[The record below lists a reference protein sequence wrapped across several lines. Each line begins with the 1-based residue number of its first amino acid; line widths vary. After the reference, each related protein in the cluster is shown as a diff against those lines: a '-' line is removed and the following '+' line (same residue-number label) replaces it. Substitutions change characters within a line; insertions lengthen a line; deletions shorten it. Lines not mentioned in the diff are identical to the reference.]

1 MTTEE
6 KLNTLIDTV
15 QNFTEVMLGTLQGI
29 ATIVRANNESSEPE
43 TYDIDGQQMTL
54 VEYQNLIAKRQLDLQ
69 MEEVKAREQALALEA
84 DKLQNLNN
92 LAKEM
97 RDGE

>member
-29 ATIVRANNESSEPE
+29 ATIVRSNNESSEPE
-43 TYDIDGQQMTL
+43 KYNIDGQEMTL
-54 VEYQNLIAKRQLDLQ
+54 TEYQNLITKRQLDLQ

-84 DKLQNLNN
+84 EKLKNLEN

-97 RDGE
+97 EDGK